1 MRNKWIRMI
10 AVLVVTA
17 LAMSL
22 GTLGAYGYVVKP
34 QYYSQY
40 MDNGQRFLDAG
51 DYDQAILE
59 YNKAITIEAKS
70 TDARLGAGKGYVGAG
85 RTEEAVEVLKQA
97 QDLDATNT
105 RLLRDIL
112 EVLKDVAPKD
122 AYDILQRYIQIVG
135 EDNVDPDM
143 ESMIASADEPPV
155 TPLISPAG
163 DTTYV
168 TPVRVSLTTDKL
180 RVGHAI
186 YYTLDGS
193 QPDANATPYRGI
205 FQISE
210 STTVMAVSVGPDGS
224 VSEVAQANFG
234 IDPTA
239 APALRAQYDQARQEV
254 DATQV
259 GTEVGNCVEGAK
271 EEVEPALEQARLVL
285 ERYDSGEMLP
295 LDPVQA
301 ASDALTAAMEAFRL
315 KIIEPCD
322 KTALGEAID
331 EATQIYNDS
340 EEGSADGQYR
350 TGSRAALKTAIDA
363 AQEVFDNIL
372 TRQEQADA
380 AVQALEN
387 ALDTFDD
394 NMVKLVVNPD
404 GTNFTYGFKTLMG
417 DKTSIT
423 YKGSFTVVNSG
434 TARTY
439 NGTVPMSRG
448 QTGTI
453 TLTFTRE
460 DNMVTVFARE
470 EWSGSSQWIQ
480 TRGTWYAEYNGETQY
495 FLLYPSSSGRNA
507 SDRFEGYFTNG
518 RMSGKVYYNG
528 MGYALDFTAS
538 ASS

>member
-1 MRNKWIRMI
+1 MRNKWIRLA

-17 LAMSL
+17 LVMSM
-22 GTLGAYGYVVKP
+22 GTLGAYGFVVKP

-40 MDNGQRFLDAG
+40 MDNGQRCLDAG

-85 RTEEAVEVLKQA
+85 RTDEAVAVLKEA

-135 EDNVDPDM
+135 EDNVDPEM
-143 ESMIASADEPPV
+143 QTMIDSADEPPV
-155 TPLISPAG
+155 TPLITPAG
-163 DTTYV
+163 DAYV
-168 TPVRVSLTTDKL
+168 TPVQVSLTTDKL

-193 QPDANATPYRGI
+193 QPDAGSTPYRGI
-205 FQISE
+205 FQLSE
-210 STTVMAVSVGPDGS
+210 DTTVRAVSVGPDGT
-224 VSEVAQANFG
+224 VSDCAVAEFTFQPDAV
-234 IDPTA
+234 TM
-239 APALRAQYDQARQEV
+239 LRTQYDQARQEV

-271 EEVEPALEQARLVL
+271 EEVEPALEQAKAVL
-285 ERYDSGEMLP
+285 DRYDSGEMLP
-295 LDPVQA
+295 LTPVQQA
-301 ASDALTAAMEAFRL
+301 ADALTAAMEAFRL

-322 KTALGEAID
+322 KTALEDLIG
-331 EATQIYNDS
+331 EATQLYNDS
-340 EEGSADGQYR
+340 TEGSADGQYKA
-350 TGSRAALKTAIDA
+350 GSRAALKTAIDA
-363 AQEVFDNIL
+363 AQKVFDDIL

-423 YKGSFTVVNSG
+423 YTGTFTVVNSG
-434 TARTY
+434 TADCY
-439 NGTVPMSRG
+439 GGDVSMSRG
-448 QTGTI
+448 ETGTI

-460 DNMVTVFARE
+460 DNMVTVYAKE
-470 EWSGSSQWIQ
+470 SWPSGKGIY

-518 RMSGKVYYNG
+518 RMSGKAYYKG
-528 MGYALDFTAS
+528 MGYALDFSAS

>member
-1 MRNKWIRMI
+1 MRNKWIRLA

-17 LAMSL
+17 LVMSL
-22 GTLGAYGYVVKP
+22 GTLGAYGFVVKP

-40 MDNGQRFLDAG
+40 MDSGQRYLDTG
-51 DYDQAILE
+51 DYEQAILE
-59 YNKAITIEAKS
+59 YNKAIAIEAKS

-85 RTEEAVEVLKQA
+85 RTEEAVEVLKEA

-135 EDNVDPDM
+135 EDNVDPEM
-143 ESMIASADEPPV
+143 EAMIASADEPPV
-155 TPLISPAG
+155 TPLISPSG
-163 DTTYV
+163 DAYV
-168 TPVRVSLTTDKL
+168 TPVQVSLTTDKL

-193 QPDANATPYRGI
+193 QPDASATPYRGI
-205 FQISE
+205 FQLSE
-210 STTVMAVSVGPDGS
+210 DTTVKAVSVGPDGT
-224 VSEVAQANFG
+224 VSDCAVAAFTFRPG
-234 IDPTA
+234 A
-239 APALRAQYDQARQEV
+239 ADALRTQYDQARQEV

-285 ERYDSGEMLP
+285 ERYDGGEMLP
-295 LDPVQA
+295 LAPVQTA
-301 ASDALTAAMEAFRL
+301 AETLTAAMEAFRL

-322 KTALGEAID
+322 KSALEEVID
-331 EATQIYNDS
+331 EATQLYNDS
-340 EEGSADGQYR
+340 QEGSADGQYR

-363 AQEVFDNIL
+363 AQKVFDDIL
-372 TRQEQADA
+372 TRQEQADQ
-380 AVQALEN
+380 AVADLERALE
-387 ALDTFDD
+387 TFDD

-423 YKGSFTVVNSG
+423 YKGTFTVVNSG
-434 TARTY
+434 TANCY
-439 NGTVPMSRG
+439 GGDVSMSRG

-470 EWSGSSQWIQ
+470 EWSGSSKWIQ

-495 FLLYPSSSGRNA
+495 FLLYPSGSGRNA

-518 RMSGKVYYNG
+518 RMSGKVYYKG
-528 MGYALDFTAS
+528 MGYALDFSATAS
-538 ASS
+538 S